1 LGQGEEVSAVA
12 RITVTLPNGSRRE
25 YEQGVSLAQVA
36 ADAGVRDALVA
47 RVNGEMRDLAA
58 RLDGDAQVELLT
70 FDQPEGREVYWHSS
84 AHLMA
89 QAVKELFPEAKLAIG
104 PPIEQGFYYDI
115 DIGRPFTPEDLA
127 RIEARMRDLA
137 AKDQPIERVELP
149 RDDALR
155 MYEEMGE
162 KYKVELLRQDIP
174 DLRVSFYRQDGFLD
188 MCRGPHLPRTGL
200 IKAVKLLSTGGAYWR
215 GDERREMLSRIY
227 GIAFPRQEQLDE
239 HLRLLEEA
247 KRRDHRRL
255 GRDLKLFAFAEEV
268 GQGLPLWLP
277 RGATVRRILEHYIVE
292 KELHYGYQHVFA
304 PDLASSMLYKISGHW
319 EHFRENMY
327 PPMLVDGDELVLKPM
342 NCPHHIMIYKQD
354 QHSYRDLPVRIAE
367 LGRMYRYERSG
378 TLTGLHRVRSMTLN
392 DAHIFCRVDQ
402 IKGEFAGV
410 VGLIQEVYRDLKI
423 TDYKYHLS
431 LHTPG
436 DTANFYPDEQLWAT
450 AERMLHEVLDDLGLA
465 YTPVVG
471 DAAFYG
477 PKLDVQI
484 RTAIGKEEALSTVQ
498 LDFLLPQRF
507 GLEYIGED
515 GRSHTPVLIHR
526 AIISTLERM
535 MAFLIEHYAGDFP
548 VWLAPEQARILP
560 ITERHLPYAR
570 QVREQLA
577 LHGLRVEVDESNE
590 RISYKVRRG
599 ELEHVPYMLVV
610 GDKEAASGQV
620 AVRSRAAG
628 DLGPMPL
635 AQFVARITDQVAA
648 KA

>member
-1 LGQGEEVSAVA
+1 VA